1 MIRRFMSNLGSIMLM
16 YSTVSNNP
24 IDFTGRDF
32 GAKMVKQQYK
42 DGIYYVYFNKPITQI
57 PEQTFKYTDLNYIQF
72 SESVSHIGDYAFEEC
87 DDLISITIPD
97 NVSSFGNGV
106 FKQCTNLTTVNIT
119 HSSQLTC
126 IPTYTF
132 DDCVNLTSITIPTN
146 IITVENYAF
155 RNCNNLASVRI
166 NSIANWCNIQFG
178 DYGSNPLYYRS
189 NLYLNG
195 ELITELIIPDGVTN
209 IKDRSFQS
217 CSHITSVT
225 LSKSLTHIGKYTFFG
240 CEKLESVNIPKDSQ
254 LMSINDYA
262 FDSCLNLTKVNI
274 GSLEEWCNIQ
284 FTTSES
290 NPLTGAER
298 LYLNGELITE
308 LIIPENIT
316 SIGNYAFNY
325 NTRITSI
332 IIPADLTSIGDEA
345 FVGCENLKT
354 VINYSDLSIE
364 VGSTSHGYVAY
375 YADRVIN
382 TDYFIDGYCFITKDG
397 VHYLTGYIG
406 DDTDLTL
413 PADHKGENYQIDTRA
428 FYNCSNI
435 TSITIPE
442 NSKLTSIGNGA
453 FRGCTGL
460 TSITIPESVT
470 SIGNWA
476 FYDCYSLTA
485 VHINS
490 IEAWYKI
497 SFKDDYYS
505 NPLYYANN
513 LYLNGELVTELVIP
527 DELTSIGERAFVN
540 CSSLTT
546 ITIPEN
552 SQLTRI
558 GNGAFYG
565 CVSINEIHIS
575 SLEQWLTINYGN
587 ASSHPNCDASNV
599 KLYID
604 DWTGTYELNRII
616 IPSNITVIPAYAFR
630 NCTGITYLSIHS
642 SVTEIGSYAFKNC
655 SGLTEIHSGAQTPP
669 TIQST
674 TFDGVNKSIPVY
686 VPRGC
691 VYIYSITSHW
701 ADFRNYPGT

>member
-42 DGIYYVYFNKPITQI
+42 DGIYYVYFNKLITQI

-72 SESVSHIGDYAFEEC
+72 SESVSHIGTYAFEEC

-119 HSSQLTC
+119 HNSQLTC

-146 IITVENYAF
+146 ITTVENYAF
-155 RNCNNLASVRI
+155 RNCNNLASVHI

-195 ELITELIIPDGVTN
+195 KLITELIIPDGVTN

-332 IIPADLTSIGDEA
+332 IIPDDLTNIGDEA
-345 FVGCENLKT
+345 FVGCKNLKT

-406 DDTDLTL
+406 DDTELTL
-413 PADHKGENYQIDTRA
+413 PTNCKGENYQIGEKA
-428 FYNCSNI
+428 FYNCTDL
-435 TSITIPE
+435 TSITILSGVTKIGE
-442 NSKLTSIGNGA
+442 KAFYGCSSLTSISISSSV
-453 FRGCTGL
+453 
-460 TSITIPESVT
+460 TSIKSLAFSDCYALTEVHISDIAAWCSIDFDGYSANPLCYDKNLYINGELVTELIIPNSVTAIKPYVFAGCSNLTTVTIPESVT
-470 SIGNWA
+470 SIGGDA
-476 FYDCYSLTA
+476 FYYCKGI
-485 VHINS
+485 H
-490 IEAWYKI
+490 
-497 SFKDDYYS
+497 
-505 NPLYYANN
+505 
-513 LYLNGELVTELVIP
+513 
-527 DELTSIGERAFVN
+527 
-540 CSSLTT
+540 
-546 ITIPEN
+546 
-552 SQLTRI
+552 
-558 GNGAFYG
+558 
-565 CVSINEIHIS
+565 EIHIS
-575 SLEQWLTINYGN
+575 SLESWLKIKYGN
-587 ASSHPNCDASNV
+587 KGSHPNCENSDV

-604 DWTGTYELNRII
+604 DWTGTYELNRLV
-616 IPSNITVIPAYAFR
+616 IPSNITSIPTYAFQ

-642 SVTEIGSYAFKNC
+642 SVTEIGGYAFKNC

-691 VYIYSITSHW
+691 VYIYSISNYW
-701 ADFRNYPGT
+701 AAFDNYPGT